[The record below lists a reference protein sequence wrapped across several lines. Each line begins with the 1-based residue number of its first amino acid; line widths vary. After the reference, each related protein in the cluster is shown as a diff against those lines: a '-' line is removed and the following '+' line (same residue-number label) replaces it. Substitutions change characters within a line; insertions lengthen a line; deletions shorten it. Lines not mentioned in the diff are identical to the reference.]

1 MTPWRSTRR
10 RDDTPLP

>member
-10 RDDTPLP
+10 RDDTP